1 MAGRGKNCSGWNHSV
16 WLLFLLLL
24 LAALPDFSS
33 CVVLG
38 SPSFLR
44 QKTKSMKETFIEGT
58 ALELEVIFKSA
69 LPGVK
74 RSRKLE
80 LIAQ

>member
-1 MAGRGKNCSGWNHSV
+1 M
-16 WLLFLLLL
+16 
-24 LAALPDFSS
+24 
-33 CVVLG
+33 
-38 SPSFLR
+38 
-44 QKTKSMKETFIEGT
+44 

-80 LIAQ
+80 LIAQWGSGELQGTVVLFLMEEFGQSRGQIIFEL